1 MRYKMNKQFILIA
14 CLVSL
19 IGLCIN
25 AGAATLTWDGG
36 GTDNLASNPAN
47 WLGNVI
53 PQYGD
58 NVIFDS
64 TSKDCTWD
72 LTVKLASLSI
82 NAGYSGKVTLSSN
95 ATLTIAKNI
104 TWTGGGGDN
113 LASNSAN
120 WVNNEAPQNGDN
132 VVFDGVE
139 DCTWDINISPASLK
153 LNTGYSGTVTL
164 NSNLTINGPLTI
176 TSGTLNPNNKS
187 LNVDGYILIG
197 ISGILNGTSSTI
209 TVKGD
214 WTNYGTFSPDTS
226 TIILNGANQ
235 TIYGN
240 NTFYN
245 LTKTVTSAD
254 ALYFQAG
261 SIQTISNN
269 LTLTGTSG
277 ELLSLMSTSSGSY
290 WYVDL
295 RGSSNVSYVNI
306 SDLYNLSFSNIIVT
320 NSVDSGHNNN
330 VSFGGSECVTGEG
343 GGD

>member
-1 MRYKMNKQFILIA
+1 MNKQFILVA
-14 CLVSL
+14 CLISL
-19 IGLCIN
+19 VILSNN
-25 AGAATLTWDGG
+25 ANAATVTWTGG
-36 GTDNLASNPAN
+36 GSDNLASNPAN
-47 WLGNVI
+47 WLGNLI

-64 TSKDCTWD
+64 TSKNCTWD
-72 LTVKLASLSI
+72 LTVDISSLTI
-82 NAGYSGKVTLSSN
+82 NSGYTGKVTISSTS
-95 ATLTIAKNI
+95 TLTIAI
-104 TWTGGGGDN
+104 TIKWTGVADN
-113 LASNSAN
+113 LASNPAN
-120 WVNNEAPQNGDN
+120 WSDNRVPQNGDKI
-132 VVFDGVE
+132 VFDDTSSR
-139 DCTWDINISPASLK
+139 DCVWDMDVTPAFLSL
-153 LNTGYSGTVTL
+153 TGYTKTVTL

-176 TSGTLNPNNKS
+176 TSGTLNLNNKS

-197 ISGILNGTSSTI
+197 ISGILNGTPSTI

-214 WTNYGTFSPDTS
+214 WTNYGTFIPDTS

-235 TIYGN
+235 AIYGN